1 MGLGRWWGLGWLVVA
16 AGCVDDVGPVGTT
29 STAELSALERIEEL
43 LRADTASA
51 IDVRVT
57 VPRDV
62 VVPGDPFPRLVDML
76 EDVTDKVDGASV
88 DIAYDDLAARD
99 WTLAELEAEIVAR
112 EHPVDDGIAAIEVLV
127 VQGDYVDNDDVLGL
141 SWEWSRIV
149 LFADALEAACT
160 AVGGGG
166 GAGDVRERVCE
177 ASWATILRHEAGHV
191 LGLVNK
197 ELPMVADH
205 EDPEHEHHDPDADC
219 LMYWSWDRSDVSG
232 KVADEDLELCPASL
246 ADLAAA
252 RDAEPPLSA
261 MR

>member
-1 MGLGRWWGLGWLVVA
+1 MGCLVA
-16 AGCVDDVGPVGTT
+16 GAGCVDDGGPVGST
-29 STAELSALERIEEL
+29 STAELSPLQRIEEL

-57 VPRDV
+57 VPHDV

-88 DIAYDDLAARD
+88 DLTYDEVAARD
-99 WTLAELEAEIVAR
+99 WTLAELEAEVVAR
-112 EHPVDDGIAAIEVLV
+112 EQPVDAGIAAIEVLV
-127 VQGDYVDNDDVLGL
+127 VRGDYVDNDDVLGL

-149 LFADALEAACT
+149 LFADALEAAC
-160 AVGGGG
+160 ASAGGGG
-166 GAGDVRERVCE
+166 GAGDVGDRVCE

-205 EDPEHEHHDPDADC
+205 EDPEHEHHDPDPDC

-252 RDAEPPLSA
+252 RDAEPPLSV
-261 MR
+261 MQ